1 MRITNGIMINNSLN
15 NIRKNKTLSDK
26 LNTQLATTKKI
37 QRPSEDPI
45 VAIRALRLRSTYNEI
60 EQYLDKNIP
69 DARSWMETTQEAI
82 ESINSVLTDISYYC
96 NQGVN
101 GYNTVDERNTLVT
114 TLKQLRDQIYAD
126 GDANLVDRTIFT
138 GYKTDSNLT
147 FGEDEANTKYSIT
160 EEFTSDN
167 IKNTNR
173 IQGLSIETL
182 GDTSGAQINNV
193 QHHVIN
199 LAYKDIESVDKIMIG
214 DVEYSFA
221 AGNISQVSSTDNS
234 AYNGIGTDKIVYV
247 KDTGE
252 LLLSEQA
259 FQLMTSGKS
268 MTIDYKKTGFEQGD
282 LRPEHYF
289 TCTNETT
296 GIDYTKADQPI
307 NYTINFGQTIT
318 INTQA
323 QNVLP
328 HDIARD
334 LDEIIQSVVT
344 AIDVQTKI
352 STLKKRLETE
362 TDETAI
368 RQINSMIEVLKLE
381 MSYAEDN
388 MKNTFAA
395 GITAY
400 KNHQERLSIELSDIG
415 ARLIRLSL
423 NEERLTTQKLNV
435 EDLKSKNEEIE
446 EEEVAVEWA
455 AAQAVYDASLA
466 TSAKVV
472 QKSLLDFL

>member
-15 NIRKNKTLSDK
+15 NISKNKTLSDK
-26 LNTQLATTKKI
+26 LNTQLSTTKKI

-60 EQYLDKNIP
+60 KQYLDKNIP

-82 ESINSVLTDISYYC
+82 ESINSVLTDITYYC
-96 NQGVN
+96 NQGVD

-114 TLKQLRDQIYAD
+114 TLKQLRDQIYSD

-147 FGEDEANTKYSIT
+147 FGEDEPNTKYTIT
-160 EEFTSDN
+160 EEFNSDDV
-167 IKNTNR
+167 KNTNR
-173 IQGLSIETL
+173 IYGLNI
-182 GDTSGAQINNV
+182 DTIRDVAGTAIYNN

-199 LAYKDIESVDKIMIG
+199 LGYKDIESIESITIG
-214 DVEYSFA
+214 GQTYSIA
-221 AGNISQVSSTDNS
+221 TGNLREMSITNAT
-234 AYNGIGTDKIVYV
+234 AYMTVPQASITYIKE
-247 KDTGE
+247 TGE
-252 LLLSEQA
+252 LLLGKNA
-259 FQLMTSGKS
+259 FDSLTAGNKMTVNYS
-268 MTIDYKKTGFEQGD
+268 KTGFEQGD

-289 TCTNETT
+289 SCTNETK
-296 GIDYTKADQPI
+296 GVDYTQADQPI

-328 HDIARD
+328 HGIARD
-334 LDEIIQSVVT
+334 LDEIIQSVTT

-352 STLKKRLETE
+352 AALDKRLETE
-362 TDETAI
+362 GDETAI
-368 RQINSMIEVLKLE
+368 RQINSMKKVLELE
-381 MSYAEDN
+381 LSYAESN
-388 MKNTFAA
+388 MKDTFSG

-400 KNHQERLSIELSDIG
+400 KNHQETLSIELSDIG

>member
-1 MRITNGIMINNSLN
+1 YS
-15 NIRKNKTLSDK
+15 
-26 LNTQLATTKKI
+26 
-37 QRPSEDPI
+37 
-45 VAIRALRLRSTYNEI
+45 
-60 EQYLDKNIP
+60 
-69 DARSWMETTQEAI
+69 
-82 ESINSVLTDISYYC
+82 
-96 NQGVN
+96 
-101 GYNTVDERNTLVT
+101 
-114 TLKQLRDQIYAD
+114 D

-138 GYKTDSNLT
+138 GYKTDTNLT
-147 FGEDEANTKYSIT
+147 FGEDEPDTSYSIT
-160 EEFTSDN
+160 QEFTSDDV
-167 IKNTNR
+167 KNTNR
-173 IQGLSIETL
+173 IFGLSIDNIQDVAGTR
-182 GDTSGAQINNV
+182 IYNN
-193 QHHVIN
+193 QHHVVN
-199 LAYKDIESVDKIMIG
+199 LGYKNIESVDSITIG
-214 DVEYSFA
+214 GQTYSVA
-221 AGNISQVSSTDNS
+221 NGNLRELSISNPS
-234 AYNGIGTDKIVYV
+234 AYMAVPQGSIVYI
-247 KDTGE
+247 KETGE
-252 LLLSEQA
+252 LLLGKNA
-259 FQLMTSGKS
+259 FDNITTGAKMTVNY
-268 MTIDYKKTGFEQGD
+268 DKTGFEKGD

-289 TCTNETT
+289 TCTNNTK
-296 GIDYTKADQPI
+296 GIEYTQTDQPI

-344 AIDVQTKI
+344 ALDVQTKI
-352 STLKKRLETE
+352 DALNKRLETE
-362 TDETAI
+362 GDETAI
-368 RQINSMIEVLKLE
+368 RQINSMIEVLDLE
-381 MSYAEDN
+381 MSYAEAN
-388 MKNTFAA
+388 MKDTFSH

-400 KNHQERLSIELSDIG
+400 KNHQETLSIELSDIG

>member
-1 MRITNGIMINNSLN
+1 M
-15 NIRKNKTLSDK
+15 
-26 LNTQLATTKKI
+26 
-37 QRPSEDPI
+37 
-45 VAIRALRLRSTYNEI
+45 
-60 EQYLDKNIP
+60 
-69 DARSWMETTQEAI
+69 
-82 ESINSVLTDISYYC
+82 
-96 NQGVN
+96 
-101 GYNTVDERNTLVT
+101 
-114 TLKQLRDQIYAD
+114 
-126 GDANLVDRTIFT
+126 
-138 GYKTDSNLT
+138 
-147 FGEDEANTKYSIT
+147 
-160 EEFTSDN
+160 
-167 IKNTNR
+167 
-173 IQGLSIETL
+173 
-182 GDTSGAQINNV
+182 
-193 QHHVIN
+193 IN

-221 AGNISQVSSTDNS
+221 AGYISQVSSTDNS

-289 TCTNETT
+289 TCTNETK
-296 GIDYTKADQPI
+296 GVEYQQADQPI

-352 STLKKRLETE
+352 STLEKRLETE

-381 MSYAEDN
+381 LSYAEDN
-388 MKNTFAA
+388 MKNTFAG